1 MSHKPFSA
9 DDDQIK
15 HYVLPEVTGEIVG
28 FPGKGVRP
36 QTVEDIEALQKL
48 AYEEG
53 RKQGHEAGLAEM
65 QAQAKKLAE
74 MFNFFHSPLTTLDE
88 EVEQQLTE
96 LALTVARQ
104 VLKKEC
110 CIDAAVVQ
118 NIMHEALEFLPVNSR
133 NVRIRLNPA
142 DIELLKQ
149 AELEL
154 ESQDWRCVADNS
166 VSQGGCFI
174 ESDTSHIDAS
184 LETRVQQIVDRLTE
198 HRPQYD
204 DES

>member
-1 MSHKPFSA
+1 MAKPFSA
-9 DDDQIK
+9 DEDQIK
-15 HYVLPEVTGEIVG
+15 HYVLPEVTGDIVG
-28 FPGKGVRP
+28 FSGDSVRP
-36 QTVEDIEALQKL
+36 QTVEDIEALQKE

-53 RKQGHEAGLAEM
+53 RKQGREAGLVEI
-65 QAQAKKLAE
+65 QQQAKKLAN
-74 MFNFFHSPLTTLDE
+74 MFNFFQQPLTTLDG

-110 CIDAAVVQ
+110 CTDATTAQ
-118 NIMHEALEFLPVNSR
+118 NIIHEALDYLPVNSR

-142 DIELLKQ
+142 DIALLQQGGLDLAAQK
-149 AELEL
+149 
-154 ESQDWRCVADNS
+154 WTHVADNS

-184 LETRVQQIVDRLTE
+184 LETRVQQIVDQLTE
-198 HRPQYD
+198 HRPHYD
-204 DES
+204 DET